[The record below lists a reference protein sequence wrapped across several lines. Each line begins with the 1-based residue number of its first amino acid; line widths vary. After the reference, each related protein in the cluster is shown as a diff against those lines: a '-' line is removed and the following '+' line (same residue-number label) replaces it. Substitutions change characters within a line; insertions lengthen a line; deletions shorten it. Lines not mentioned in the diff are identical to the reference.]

1 MKMNLFNGSSLWK
14 TTKGI
19 CLLGLI
25 SLLLFGCEATQKLDS
40 NDESPGPLASIT
52 ELSALEPLPDSR
64 VTDFD
69 SLKNLLMPL
78 ILSSP
83 INRELEL
90 WYGRKN
96 LWKTKVGST
105 ENLISYI
112 EYIYKQLDNKGERSN
127 AAAAKLAIARIL
139 YLNAQ
144 YPEAVEQF
152 QEALEISTN
161 IQDSVMIGWTYNGL
175 STALFQLND
184 LPLSEDYMDRSLA
197 LASKANSIEV
207 GIVAVLNKSSMC
219 THTGRMDSAR
229 LLLQQ
234 VIDQS
239 KELNFIEIE
248 KIALLNL
255 SYYYIAKGDHNQAIS
270 LLSTNPVI
278 SSGDISL
285 VTVIQNLNLYEAYV
299 GKKEYDL
306 AYQYLLEGASQS
318 DSLGFAFGQAFSK
331 KSMAEHYERKGE
343 YDLALKCFKEYHL
356 VNEDQ
361 AGKEARIELQSLKVK
376 QNFQEKDWEIERLTR
391 AEQDRTLAY
400 KSRRSFMTGLVV
412 ILALIFLFFFLL
424 QKNKARA
431 DLANQNKEIAETRLQ
446 VLQSQ
451 INPHFIFNAITGIQN
466 NILKSETIEAYNY
479 LGKFSAILRVMAKTA
494 TSISIRLDQ
503 EVELINNY
511 MALEKLRFRDGFI
524 YSVDVSPDLANMR
537 YKVPGMLVQPVVENA
552 IIHGVSGLPYQG
564 KINVFFQYFG
574 DGVKVVVS
582 DNGRGRGAATAI
594 AKKEMDQHLSIASEN
609 AQATLK
615 ALHMMGYTDADI
627 TTLDLF
633 DENENPAG
641 TEVTIYLPFFNIQ
654 KRPHK

>member
-1 MKMNLFNGSSLWK
+1 MKMNLFNRSPLLK
-14 TTKGI
+14 AIECI
-19 CLLGLI
+19 CLWGLL
-25 SLLLFGCEATQKLDS
+25 SLLLFGCETTPESAADS
-40 NDESPGPLASIT
+40 LSSETMASTI
-52 ELSALEPLPDSR
+52 ELSAPEPLPGSK

-69 SLKNLLMPL
+69 SLKNVLLPL
-78 ILSSP
+78 ILSPP
-83 INRELEL
+83 IKREIEL

-96 LWKTKVGST
+96 LWEAKVGNT

-112 EYIYKQLDNKGERSN
+112 EHLYKQLDGAGEMSQ
-127 AAAAKLAIARIL
+127 AAAAKLAIARIF

-161 IQDSVMIGWTYNGL
+161 IQDSIMIGWTYNGL

-184 LPLSEDYMDRSLA
+184 LPLSEDYMDRSLD
-197 LASKANSIEV
+197 LAQKTNNIEV
-207 GIVAVLNKSSMC
+207 GIVAILNKSSMC
-219 THTGRMDSAR
+219 THTGRMDSAL
-229 LLLQQ
+229 LLLQE
-234 VIDQS
+234 VIDKS
-239 KELNFIEIE
+239 KELDFNEIE

-255 SYYYIAKGDHNQAIS
+255 SYYHIAKKDFDRAIG
-270 LLSTNPVI
+270 LLTNNPVI

-285 VTVIQNLNLYEAYV
+285 VTVIHNLNLYEAYV
-299 GKKEYDL
+299 GKEDYST
-306 AYQYLLEGASQS
+306 AYNYLLEGSTQS
-318 DSLGFAFGQAFSK
+318 DSLGFAFGQAFCK
-331 KSMAEHYERKGE
+331 VSMADHYERKGQ

-356 VNEDQ
+356 IKENQ
-361 AGKEARIELQSLKVK
+361 AGKQARIELQSLKVK

-391 AEQDRTLAY
+391 AEQDRAIAY
-400 KSRRSFMTGLVV
+400 KNRRNFMTGLMI

-424 QKNKARA
+424 QKNKTRA

-451 INPHFIFNAITGIQN
+451 INPHFVFNAITGIQN

-511 MALEKLRFRDGFI
+511 LALEKLRFRDGFI
-524 YSVDVSPDLANMR
+524 YSVEVSPDLANMR
-537 YKVPGMLVQPVVENA
+537 YKVPGMLVQPIVENA

-564 KINVFFQYFG
+564 EIKVLFQYFG
-574 DGVKVVVS
+574 DGVKVTVS
-582 DNGRGRGAATAI
+582 DNGRGRQAAIAI
-594 AKKEMDQHLSIASEN
+594 AKKEMDKHLSIASEN
-609 AQATLK
+609 ADATLK
-615 ALHMMGYTDADI
+615 ALHMMGYEDADI
-627 TTLDLF
+627 KTLDLF
-633 DENENPAG
+633 DENGDPAG

-654 KRPHK
+654 KRLSK